1 MQMEIKSFFE
11 TRPQLLLPVGLM
23 AFCCLLA
30 TAVGIGYEAAVRT
43 PVEVSMRPN
52 STDSKISQ
60 RIRDSVRKN
69 KSLSPFSRGVEIVS
83 HDGKVTLRGLVQTEN
98 EKNNLQSEAVAVV
111 GNSNVS
117 NQLEIALPGSGERAG
132 L

>member
-1 MQMEIKSFFE
+1 MEIESYFK
-11 TRPQLLLPVGLM
+11 TRPQWLLPIGFL

-30 TAVGIGYEAAVRT
+30 TAVGIGYEAAVRA

-52 STDSKISQ
+52 STDSNISQ

-83 HDGKVTLRGLVQTEN
+83 QGGKVTLRGLVRSES
-98 EKNNLQSEAVAVV
+98 EKNSLQSEAVAVV
-111 GNSNVS
+111 GNSNVL